1 MKQGVLMMNRS
12 SQAKGRLA
20 RRALFAC
27 LLLATLN
34 AAAQTSAIPAA
45 TPSQEKPKQSTADHS
60 KFRQLQKPFKTGE
73 EVTEACL
80 SCHTE
85 AAKQVMATKHW
96 TWDFKQVHTGQRL
109 GKKNVLNPFCI
120 GTRSN
125 EAFCTTYHVGYGWKD
140 DTFDFKSER
149 NVDCLVCH
157 DTTGT
162 YKKIDGL
169 AGHPAYHRME
179 FPAQSGKF
187 IDPVDLV
194 SVASHV
200 GKTRRENCGACHY
213 KGGGGDGVK
222 HGDLDSSL
230 NQPGKELDVHMDK
243 NGLNFTCAT
252 CHQSDGHNIAGS
264 RYAPT
269 AADPH
274 AAIMRG
280 KHGDRNPA
288 TCQACHGDKPHKQS
302 FAKLNDH
309 TRSVACQ
316 TCHIPQFARGG
327 VPTKM
332 SWNYATAGRLDAAG
346 KPIKTLD
353 AHGHV
358 VYDSR
363 KGDFVLGENV
373 VPEYRWFD
381 GTVIYTLQSDRI
393 DPSRTVSINTF
404 HGKPGAPDARIWPV
418 KIFHGNQPYDKVHR
432 TLLLPH
438 TAIPDDTAYWYN
450 FDWDKALRAGAE
462 ASGKPYSGQWGF
474 VKTQMTWPITHMV
487 APKEKA
493 LSCVECHSRQGRLQN
508 IRGIYLPGRD
518 HSQWLDAA
526 GYSLAGLAFLGVLG
540 HGALRLVTRK
550 KRKEH

>member
-1 MKQGVLMMNRS
+1 MILRRS
-12 SQAKGRLA
+12 AGRLA
-20 RRALFAC
+20 RSIAFAC
-27 LLLATLN
+27 LLGAMLN
-34 AAAQTSAIPAA
+34 AAAQPPAGSHTSAAA
-45 TPSQEKPKQSTADHS
+45 ASAKSSTADHS
-60 KFRQLQKPFKTGE
+60 KFVQLQKPFKTGE

-85 AAKQVMATKHW
+85 AARQLMSTMHW
-96 TWDFKQVHTGQRL
+96 TWDFKQVHSGQRL

-125 EAFCTTYHVGYGWKD
+125 EAFCTTCHVGYGWKD
-140 DTFDFKSER
+140 DSFDFTSER

-157 DTTGT
+157 DTTGK
-162 YKKIDGL
+162 YRKVPGL
-169 AGHPAYHRME
+169 AGHPAYQRME
-179 FPAQSGKF
+179 LPAKSGKF
-187 IDPVDLV
+187 IEPVDLV
-194 SVASHV
+194 SAALHV

-213 KGGGGDGVK
+213 EGGGGDGVK

-230 NQPGKELDVHMDK
+230 NQPSRELDVHMDK
-243 NGLNFTCAT
+243 NGLNFSCAT
-252 CHQSDGHNIAGS
+252 CHQSDGHQVAGS

-274 AAIMRG
+274 GPIMRG
-280 KHGDRNPA
+280 EQGDRNPA
-288 TCQACHGDKPHKQS
+288 TCQACHGDRPHQRS
-302 FAKLNDH
+302 AKLNDH

-332 SWNYATAGRLDAAG
+332 SWDYATAGRLDPAG
-346 KPIKTLD
+346 QPIKTLD

-373 VPEYRWFD
+373 VPEYQWFD
-381 GTVIYTLQSDRI
+381 GRVTYTLQSDRI

-404 HGKPGAPDARIWPV
+404 HGTPGAADARIWPV
-418 KIFHGNQPYDKVHR
+418 KLFHGNQPYDKVHH

-450 FDWDKALRAGAE
+450 FDWEKALRAGAE
-462 ASGKPYSGQWGF
+462 ASGKPFSGQWGF
-474 VKTQMTWPITHMV
+474 VQTEMSWPITHMV

-508 IRGIYLPGRD
+508 ITGIYIPGRD
-518 HSQWLDAA
+518 RSAWLDRA

-540 HGALRLVTRK
+540 HGTLRIVTRK
-550 KRKEH
+550 KRKEHGHG

>member
-1 MKQGVLMMNRS
+1 MTIEITLAACFRFVGRMAAACVLGW
-12 SQAKGRLA
+12 AA
-20 RRALFAC
+20 H
-27 LLLATLN
+27 
-34 AAAQTSAIPAA
+34 AAAQPAA
-45 TPSQEKPKQSTADHS
+45 DAAGEKTSTADHT
-60 KFRQLQKPFKTGE
+60 KFAQLQKPFKNGH

-85 AAKQVMATKHW
+85 AARQVMGTKHW
-96 TWDFKQVHTGQRL
+96 TWDFKQAHTGQRL

-125 EAFCTTYHVGYGWKD
+125 EAFCTTCHVGYGWKD
-140 DTFDFKSER
+140 DKFDFKAER

-157 DTTGT
+157 DTTGQ
-162 YKKIDGL
+162 YRKIPGL
-169 AGHPAYHRME
+169 AGHPAYQRME

-187 IDPVDLV
+187 IEAADLN
-194 SVASHV
+194 AIAAHV
-200 GKTRRENCGACHY
+200 GRTSRRNCGTCHY
-213 KGGGGDGVK
+213 EGGGGDGVK

-230 NQPGKELDVHMDK
+230 NRPDRALDVHMDK
-243 NGLNFTCAT
+243 DGLNFTCAT
-252 CHQSDGHNIAGS
+252 CHQADGHKVAGS

-274 AAIMRG
+274 GPIMRG
-280 KHGDRNPA
+280 KHGERNPA
-288 TCQACHGDKPHKQS
+288 TCQACHGDKPHPQRFS
-302 FAKLNDH
+302 KLNDH

-316 TCHIPQFARGG
+316 TCHIPRFARGG
-327 VPTKM
+327 VPTKL
-332 SWNYATAGRLDAAG
+332 SWNYATAGKLDAAG

-381 GTVIYTLQSDRI
+381 GTVTYTLQSDRI
-393 DPSRTVSINTF
+393 DPARTVAINTF

-418 KIFHGNQPYDKVHR
+418 KVFHGNQPYDTVHR

-450 FDWDKALRAGAE
+450 FDWPKALRAGAE
-462 ASGKPYSGQWGF
+462 ASGKPFSGQWGF
-474 VKTQMTWPITHMV
+474 VQTEMLWPITHMV
-487 APKEKA
+487 APKEQA
-493 LSCVECHSRQGRLQN
+493 LNCAECHSRQGRLQN
-508 IRGIYLPGRD
+508 IAGVYIPGRD
-518 HSQWLDAA
+518 RSAWLDTA

-540 HGALRLVTRK
+540 HGALRIFSSRRRK
-550 KRKEH
+550 AH

>member
-1 MKQGVLMMNRS
+1 MNCLIRTHV
-12 SQAKGRLA
+12 RLA
-20 RRALFAC
+20 RRIVFAC
-27 LLLATLN
+27 LLGTMLS
-34 AAAQTSAIPAA
+34 AAAQPPAA
-45 TPSQEKPKQSTADHS
+45 PNASPARAEAKRSTADHS
-60 KFRQLQKPFKTGE
+60 KFTQLQKPFKTGE

-85 AAKQVMATKHW
+85 AARQVMATKHW
-96 TWDFKQVHTGQRL
+96 TWDFKQAHSGQRL

-125 EAFCTTYHVGYGWKD
+125 EAFCTTCHIGYGWKD

-149 NVDCLVCH
+149 NIDCLVCH
-157 DTTGT
+157 DTTGK
-162 YKKIDGL
+162 YRKVPGL
-169 AGHPAYHRME
+169 AGHPAYQRME
-179 FPAQSGKF
+179 FPAKSGKF
-187 IDPVDLV
+187 IEPVDLV
-194 SVASHV
+194 SAASHV
-200 GKTRRENCGACHY
+200 GKTRRENCGVCHY
-213 KGGGGDGVK
+213 EGGGGDGVK

-230 NQPGKELDVHMDK
+230 NQPNRELDVHMDK
-243 NGLNFTCAT
+243 NGLNFSCAT
-252 CHQSDGHNIAGS
+252 CHQTDGHQVAGS

-274 AAIMRG
+274 RPIMRG
-280 KHGDRNPA
+280 QQGERNPA
-288 TCQACHGDKPHKQS
+288 TCQACHGDKPHKPGV
-302 FAKLNDH
+302 AKLNDH

-363 KGDFVLGENV
+363 KGDFILGENI
-373 VPEYRWFD
+373 VPDYRWFD
-381 GTVIYTLQSDRI
+381 GTVTYTLQSDRI

-404 HGKPGAPDARIWPV
+404 HGTPGAPDARIWPI
-418 KIFHGNQPYDKVHR
+418 KLFHGNQPYDKVHL

-450 FDWDKALRAGAE
+450 FDWEKALRAGAE
-462 ASGKPYSGQWGF
+462 ASGTPFSGQWGF
-474 VKTQMTWPITHMV
+474 VQTEMSWPITHMV

-493 LSCVECHSRQGRLQN
+493 LNCVECHSRQGRLQD
-508 IRGIYLPGRD
+508 IAGIYIPGRD
-518 HSQWLDAA
+518 RSEWLDRA
-526 GYSLAGLAFLGVLG
+526 GYSLAGLALLGVLG
-540 HGALRLVTRK
+540 HGTLRLVTRK

>member
-1 MKQGVLMMNRS
+1 MILLRS
-12 SQAKGRLA
+12 ASRLA
-20 RRALFAC
+20 RHIAFAC
-27 LLLATLN
+27 LLGATLN
-34 AAAQTSAIPAA
+34 AAAQPSA
-45 TPSQEKPKQSTADHS
+45 TPDTSSARTGTKSSTADHS
-60 KFRQLQKPFKTGE
+60 KFVQLQKPFKTGE

-109 GKKNVLNPFCI
+109 GKKNVLNSFCI

-125 EAFCTTYHVGYGWKD
+125 EAFCTACHVGYGWKD
-140 DTFDFKSER
+140 DSFDFTSER

-157 DTTGT
+157 DTTSK
-162 YKKIDGL
+162 YRKIPGL
-169 AGHPAYHRME
+169 AGHPAYQRME
-179 FPAQSGKF
+179 FPAKSGKF
-187 IDPVDLV
+187 IESVDLV
-194 SVASHV
+194 STASHV

-213 KGGGGDGVK
+213 EGGGGDGVK

-230 NQPGKELDVHMDK
+230 NRPNRELDVHMDQQ
-243 NGLNFTCAT
+243 GLNFSCAA
-252 CHQSDGHNIAGS
+252 CHQTDGHKVAGS

-269 AADPH
+269 AADPRGP
-274 AAIMRG
+274 IMRG
-280 KHGDRNPA
+280 QQGGRNPA
-288 TCQACHGDKPHKQS
+288 TCQACHGDKPHQQS
-302 FAKLNDH
+302 TKLNDH

-327 VPTKM
+327 VPTKL

-346 KPIKTLD
+346 QPIKTLD

-358 VYDSR
+358 IYDSR

-381 GTVIYTLQSDRI
+381 GTETYTLQSDRI

-404 HGKPGAPDARIWPV
+404 HGKPGAADARIWPV
-418 KIFHGNQPYDKVHR
+418 KLFQGNQPYDKVHR

-462 ASGKPYSGQWGF
+462 ASGKPFSGQWGF
-474 VKTQMTWPITHMV
+474 VQTEMTWPITHMV

-493 LSCVECHSRQGRLQN
+493 LNCAECHNRQGRLQN
-508 IRGIYLPGRD
+508 IAGIYIPSRD
-518 HSQWLDAA
+518 RNEWLDRA

-540 HGALRLVTRK
+540 HGALRIFTRK
-550 KRKEH
+550 TRKEHGHG